1 MSKGHVTVNPM
12 IPGTIVQGCC
22 HRLTNHGTM
31 YYMTLL
37 SPLGNFP
44 MCSRVAIVLESNH
57 FPRYGDGPTIPSM
70 SKGHVTVNPMIPGT
84 TVQLYKV
91 VTCCVPAAVAWLG
104 PVHRTGSVVLQVPD

>member
-1 MSKGHVTVNPM
+1 M

-57 FPRYGDGPTIPSM
+57 FPRFGDGPTIPSM

-84 TVQLYKV
+84 TVRVSEVAPPKV
-91 VTCCVPAAVAWLG
+91 QEMDLRFYRAMVFTNQQIMV
-104 PVHRTGSVVLQVPD
+104 